1 MLWLRIRT
9 GGGHWLA
16 VVQDKDRRQAL
27 ACCVSGYGQEAGTG
41 LLWLRIRTAVGHWLA
56 VAQDKDRRQAL
67 ACCGSG

>member
-16 VVQDKDRRQAL
+16 VYEDKDRRQKW
-27 ACCVSGYGQEAGTG
+27 ACCCSGYGQEAGTG
-41 LLWLRIRTAVGHWLA
+41 LLWLRIRTGGRHWLA
-56 VAQDKDRRQAL
+56 VAQDKDGRQER